1 MRKKHLITVLV
12 LLLVCM
18 MVIVACDQTKD
29 PEPTPEPDVK
39 YDGPCEIRLTAI
51 GATTIKAGKTLQIR
65 ASVTGTTNK
74 DVVFE
79 SSDETIATVTEKG
92 LVTGR
97 KAGAVTIVCKLVE
110 DTRCQNSIQITV
122 EQAVVPTSITIENAD
137 NTVQWAGEQLQ
148 LSVSVEPAEAS
159 SLVNWTSSSDTIA
172 TVSESG
178 LVEFLA
184 SGEVTITATSQE
196 VATLSKSVTFNVK
209 KGLFRS
215 DLGSPYWDIADQ
227 CDDENPHISLSID
240 ESQAGYHS
248 LYSADV
254 SATRYY
260 VEASFRLKQQVSAW
274 AWQGFG
280 LGGGLSETSTRYF
293 IFSPRVD
300 GQGNDFNKFI
310 VKDLP
315 NETWGAITTRSQ
327 TWGENGLN
335 SIDYTNSAVKI
346 GMLRDG
352 NKYYYL
358 INDQLMYVDESMAY
372 DDIPT
377 MPIVVAIDV
386 CVDVTDYVIETDD
399 SKIDAIL
406 AKDNM
411 KRSFYAS
418 NPDIIEYESDDMFV
432 FKSNNVLSKD
442 NKVKSLGDS
451 AKLIGDFE
459 VEFDV
464 SDMLCNNAHTNAIAG
479 LTINFS
485 RYESADTVETFVIGK
500 STNQPS
506 VEGLVGGF
514 YSWNYPKSM
523 EDSTSWY
530 SWLESSKAVVEDA
543 QATHHVK
550 ITRTISNNVA
560 TFRMWIDNE
569 EVEFDTKSSKWVD
582 MTSKY
587 TGAYILWVGG
597 EYTSAGI
604 TNFKFSSNLNK

>member
-29 PEPTPEPDVK
+29 PEPSPTPSTD

-92 LVTGR
+92 LVTGK
-97 KAGAVTIVCKLVE
+97 KAGTVTIVCKLVE

-122 EQAVVPTSITIENAD
+122 EQAVVPTNITIENAD
-137 NTVQWAGEQLQ
+137 SAIQWVGESLQ
-148 LSVSVEPAEAS
+148 LSVSVEPSDAS
-159 SLVNWTSSSDTIA
+159 SLVDWTSSSNAIA

-178 LVEFLA
+178 LVEFLQ
-184 SGEVTITATSQE
+184 SGEVTITATSQ
-196 VATLSKSVTFNVK
+196 ASNAISKSVTFTVK

-215 DLGSPYWDIADQ
+215 DLGSPYWDISDQ
-227 CDDENPHISLSID
+227 CADEDPHVSLSID

-248 LYSADV
+248 LYASGV
-254 SATRYY
+254 SSTRYY
-260 VEASFRLKQQVSAW
+260 VEASFRLKKQVSAW

-358 INDQLMYVDESMAY
+358 INDKLMYVDESMVY
-372 DDIPT
+372 DDVPT
-377 MPIVVAIDV
+377 MPIIVAIDV

-399 SKIDAIL
+399 AKIDMIL

-411 KRSFYAS
+411 KKSFYAS
-418 NPDIIEYESDDMFV
+418 NPDIIDYESDDMFT

-459 VEFDV
+459 IEFDF
-464 SDMLCNNAHTNAIAG
+464 SDILCNNGHTNSIAG
-479 LTINFS
+479 LTVNLS
-485 RYESADTVETFVIGK
+485 RYESADTVETFVVGK
-500 STNQPS
+500 SANQPD
-506 VEGLVGGF
+506 VDGLVGGF
-514 YSWNYPKSM
+514 LSWNYQKSM

-530 SWLESSKAVVEDA
+530 SWLESSKAVVENI

-550 ITRTISNNVA
+550 ITRTITDNVA

-569 EVEFDTKSSKWVD
+569 EVEFDTKSSKWAE

-587 TGAYILWVGG
+587 TGAYILWIGG
-597 EYTSAGI
+597 EYASTQI
-604 TNFKFSSNLNK
+604 TNLKFSSNLNK

>member
-1 MRKKHLITVLV
+1 MRKKHLIVVLV
-12 LLLVCM
+12 LLLVCAM
-18 MVIVACDQTKD
+18 LVVACDKTED
-29 PEPTPEPDVK
+29 PGPQKQPPA
-39 YDGPCEIRLTAI
+39 YDGPCSIRLTAI

-79 SSDETIATVTEKG
+79 SSDETIASVSEKG
-92 LVTGR
+92 LVTGK
-97 KAGAVTIVCKLVE
+97 KAGTVTILCKLVE
-110 DTRCQNSIQITV
+110 DTRCQANINVTV
-122 EQAVVPTSITIENAD
+122 EQAVVPTSISIENAD
-137 NTVQWAGEQLQ
+137 NTVQWVGEDLQ

-159 SLVNWTSSSDTIA
+159 SLVTWTSSSNEIA

-178 LVEFLA
+178 LVSFLE
-184 SGEVTITATSQE
+184 SGEVTITVTSQE
-196 VATLSKSVTFNVK
+196 IESVSKSVTFNVK

-227 CDDENPHISLSID
+227 CDDENPHVSLTID

-248 LYSADV
+248 LYLSNV
-254 SATRYY
+254 SSTRYY
-260 VEASFRLKQQVSAW
+260 VEANFRLVSQVSTW
-274 AWQGFG
+274 VWQGFG
-280 LGGGLSETSTRYF
+280 LGSGLSETSTRYF
-293 IFSPRVD
+293 IFSPRID

-327 TWGENGLN
+327 NWGENGLN
-335 SIDYTNSAVKI
+335 SIDYKNSAVKI

-358 INDQLMYVDESMAY
+358 INDKLMYVDESMVY
-372 DDIPT
+372 DDVPT
-377 MPIVVAIDV
+377 MPIIVAIDE
-386 CVDVTDYVIETDD
+386 CVNVTDYVIETNDA
-399 SKIDAIL
+399 KIDAIL

-411 KRSFYAS
+411 KKSFYAS
-418 NPDIIEYESDDMFV
+418 NPDIIEYESDDMFT

-459 VEFDV
+459 IEFDID
-464 SDMLCNNAHTNAIAG
+464 DMLCNNGHTNSIAG
-479 LTINFS
+479 LTVNFS

-500 STNQPS
+500 SANQPD
-506 VEGLVGGF
+506 VDGIVGGF
-514 YSWNYPKSM
+514 LSWNYQKSM

-530 SWLESSKAVVEDA
+530 SWLESSKPVFDNT

-550 ITRTISNNVA
+550 ISRTITNNIA
-560 TFRMWIDNE
+560 TFRMWIDDK
-569 EVEFDTKSSKWVD
+569 EVEFDTKSSKWAE

-587 TGAYILWVGG
+587 TGAYILWIGG
-597 EYTSAGI
+597 EYASAQI
-604 TNFKFSSNLNK
+604 TNFRFSSNLNK